1 MNDINDDELND
12 YTDFSVNK
20 IEMTKESAE
29 LIKLI
34 RKNLCELFNRDVS
47 LAETINRK
55 LQDIQLSF
63 YSNLPFE
70 SILRL
75 SNSGKPPLLPPI

>member
-1 MNDINDDELND
+1 MDDDELND

-47 LAETINRK
+47 LAETINMLVAMGIEEWNRM
-55 LQDIQLSF
+55 QQE
-63 YSNLPFE
+63 E
-70 SILRL
+70 SEKDWI
-75 SNSGKPPLLPPI
+75 

>member
-1 MNDINDDELND
+1 VNDINDDELND

-47 LAETINRK
+47 LAETINMLVAMGIEQWNRM
-55 LQDIQLSF
+55 QQE
-63 YSNLPFE
+63 E
-70 SILRL
+70 SEKDWI
-75 SNSGKPPLLPPI
+75 

>member
-47 LAETINRK
+47 LAETINMLVAMGIEEWNRM
-55 LQDIQLSF
+55 QQE
-63 YSNLPFE
+63 E
-70 SILRL
+70 SEKDWI
-75 SNSGKPPLLPPI
+75 